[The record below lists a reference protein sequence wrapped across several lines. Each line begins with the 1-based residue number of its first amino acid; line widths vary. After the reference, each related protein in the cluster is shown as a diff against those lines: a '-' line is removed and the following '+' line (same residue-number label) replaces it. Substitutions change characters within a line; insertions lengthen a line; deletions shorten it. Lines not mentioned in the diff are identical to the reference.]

1 MPRSTAGSKP
11 LSPSRAPKSQ
21 PVKKQSPRQAAK
33 AFREDALETG
43 KLAKQ
48 FDLRVAGK
56 LKGAV
61 EEVLARVRFGKPLEA
76 ADAPRPGPGGH
87 LVAPN
92 GDPLIRVKLSEGP
105 ESGSSQYALVSP
117 RTNQFYKED
126 NVGGLV
132 HITNVYGPLSLPR
145 GSHLGEKK
153 HNQNDLQQLEGA
165 ANAGPTKSLS
175 KPALLAALAKLIK
188 RGDLAFD
195 GQAISKEDTL
205 SETVLKKEHPFT
217 YFALVR
223 KDDPSRVIIKKVMT
237 GGFVPAGPND
247 GAYSQPFSLK

>member
-1 MPRSTAGSKP
+1 MPRPPAG
-11 LSPSRAPKSQ
+11 PKSASR
-21 PVKKQSPRQAAK
+21 PKPPPLKKQSPRQAAK
-33 AFREDALETG
+33 AFREDALAEG
-43 KLAKQ
+43 KLARQ
-48 FDLRVAGK
+48 YDLRVAAK
-56 LKGAV
+56 LKSAV

-76 ADAPRPGPGGH
+76 SEAPRPGPGGH

-105 ESGSSQYALVSP
+105 ESGRSQYALVSP

-126 NVGGLV
+126 NVGAPV
-132 HITNVYGPLSLPR
+132 HVTHLYGPLSLPR

-153 HNQNDLQQLEGA
+153 HNRNDLDQLESA
-165 ANAGPTKSLS
+165 ANRGPTKSLS

-195 GQAISKEDTL
+195 GQATTKEDTL
-205 SETVLKKEHPFT
+205 TETVLKKDHPFT
-217 YFALVR
+217 YLALVR
-223 KDDPSRVIIKKVMT
+223 KDDPTRVIIKKVMT

-247 GAYSQPFSLK
+247 GAYSQPFALK